1 MDNYKPSFYPM
12 FIVAIFVVMVIWWIF
27 INANGLVGTSQNFY
41 FGALLG
47 VLPIAGSIF
56 GFLNARKWGNFKS
69 AIGQAIW
76 LISLGLL
83 TWGIGTLIFAYYNI
97 VLQVE
102 VPYPSIADSA
112 YILSWPLWIF
122 GMIRLSKA
130 TGAKY
135 GLRLSG
141 GKLILLAV
149 PALVVLISYYLL
161 VFVARE
167 GVIVFTDVEKYKL
180 FFDLAYP
187 LGDVVILTVA
197 LLIYGLS
204 FKYLGGIYKK
214 SIYMILAS
222 FVLMYFADFAFSYT
236 TTVDTF
242 YTANWV
248 DLLFT
253 VTFFTLSVGV
263 ALMHHNEIEKNNG
276 PNP

>member
-1 MDNYKPSFYPM
+1 MDNHKASFYPVV
-12 FIVAIFVVMVIWWIF
+12 IVAIFAIMVFWWF
-27 INANGLVGTSQNFY
+27 YINASDLVDTSHNFY
-41 FGALLG
+41 YGALLG
-47 VLPIAGSIF
+47 ILPIVGSIF

-69 AIGQAIW
+69 AMGQAVW
-76 LISLGLL
+76 LISIGLL

-102 VPYPSIADSA
+102 VPYPSVADSA
-112 YILSWPLWIF
+112 YILSWPLWII

-141 GKLILLAV
+141 GKITLLAV
-149 PALVVLISYYLL
+149 PTFVAIISYYLL
-161 VFVARE
+161 VTVARE
-167 GVIVFTDVEKYKL
+167 GVIVFTDVKKYKL

-187 LGDVVILTVA
+187 LGDVVILMVA
-197 LLIYGLS
+197 ILICGLS

-214 SIYMILAS
+214 AIYMILTS
-222 FVLMYFADFAFSYT
+222 FILMYFADFAFSYT
-236 TTVDTF
+236 TTIETF

-253 VTFFTLSVGV
+253 ITFFVLSLGISM
-263 ALMHHNEIEKNNG
+263 MHYKTTD
-276 PNP
+276 